1 MVKAA
6 LMNQLKTNFQ
16 AISEMPEILGVVLYG
31 SYARGDEISRS
42 DIDICIVSKNKP
54 FLALWNQI
62 MLKQPFPNEQY
73 SIFFFHELPLY
84 IKKDIFTEGIVIC
97 SPDAPR
103 LYEFYFPY
111 RKIWEDES
119 FIIQNA

>member
-1 MVKAA
+1 MVKAG
-6 LMNQLKTNFQ
+6 LMEQLKTNFQ
-16 AISEMPEILGVVLYG
+16 GICEMSEILGVVLYG
-31 SYARGDEISRS
+31 SYVRGEEISRS
-42 DIDICIVSKNKP
+42 DIDICIVSETNP
-54 FLALWNQI
+54 SLSLWNQI
-62 MLKQPFPNEQY
+62 LMKQSFPNEKY

-84 IKKDIFTEGIVIC
+84 IKKDVFTEGIVIC
-97 SPDAPR
+97 TPDAPR